1 MRHSTSLWAFRL
13 AGGLA
18 ALAALVSL
26 TAPAARAQV
35 TVYFNDFEVNTN
47 GFSVT
52 NREILT
58 TDPTGG
64 GGSSS
69 FFHGRFANG
78 STSLNLAGLTPGV
91 VHTVEFDLYI
101 GATMDGNEVV
111 NLSVAGGPTLV
122 NTTFANFGSQAYS
135 DTDFLDTVVDKA
147 PFTGAD
153 ISRQSAP
160 NNLDRFAIY
169 FFSHG
174 AGNPV
179 LTFTPTLT
187 TASLTWTGSS
197 MQDATDEFWALDN
210 VRVTVPGQ
218 AAAAPEPGTL
228 SLLALAAGG
237 IGFAGVI
244 RRRRA
249 G

>member
-1 MRHSTSLWAFRL
+1 MRHSTPLRAFRFV
-13 AGGLA
+13 GGLA
-18 ALAALVSL
+18 ALTVVLSL
-26 TAPAARAQV
+26 TAPAARSQV
-35 TVYFNDFEVNTN
+35 TVYFNDFEANTN
-47 GFSVT
+47 GFSLV
-52 NREILT
+52 NRENLT

-69 FFHGRFANG
+69 FFHGRFGNG
-78 STSLNLAGLTPGV
+78 STTLSLTGLTPGV

-101 GATMDGNEVV
+101 GATMDGDEPIS
-111 NLSVAGGPTLV
+111 LAVAGGPTLL
-122 NTTFANFGSQAYS
+122 NTTFSNFFTQAYS
-135 DTDFLDTVVDKA
+135 DSDFLDTNRDKN

-160 NNLDRFAIY
+160 SNTDRFSIY

-179 LTFTPTLT
+179 LTFTPTAA
-187 TASLTWTGSS
+187 TASLTWTGSN

-210 VRVTVPGQ
+210 VRITAPAL
-218 AAAAPEPGTL
+218 AAEAPEPGTL
-228 SLLALAAGG
+228 SLLVLAAGG
-237 IGFAGVI
+237 IGIAGVV
-244 RRRRA
+244 RRRRV